1 MLLFPLAGACQSVE
15 EPPSATHLDVQAVHH
30 PRIHQL
36 VTTGSRVLSGRAPEG
51 EASFA
56 ALAELG
62 VRTIVCV
69 DGARPDVEAAARL
82 GIRTVHVPIGYDGI
96 DATAAAQIAA
106 VMKETE
112 GPVYFH
118 CHHGKHR
125 GPAAAALALR
135 VETGCSAE
143 EALAVMR
150 AAETDPKYEGLWRD
164 ATGPLP
170 VLDPAAMPALHAVA
184 PIADFVAAMAKMDRD
199 WDRLI
204 LVQKAAW
211 QSPATHPDLAPANEA
226 RIVAESLESA
236 SALLSAQQNADPRFL
251 RFLRSA
257 QDDARALTAALER
270 KDATA
275 ADASYARLKR
285 GCVACHDEYRN

>member
-1 MLLFPLAGACQSVE
+1 
-15 EPPSATHLDVQAVHH
+15 H

-36 VTTGSRVLSGRAPEG
+36 VTTGSRVLSGGAPEG